1 MPDWDDIAGN
11 LQIDAAGR
19 LASEPFFSDVVILEE
34 DKGIISSDVE
44 TALGVFNE
52 QSGKKIGAVVVARHI
67 VIAGTRSEA
76 LGPDVNARLVFD
88 VITLPVVNMTD
99 LGTQKRAD
107 VIAMRILNALHRYFS
122 GHTGCTLFS
131 GANPVQPINDLPEGN
146 VGYRV
151 TLETDFRLNYADKV
165 ATPTLS
171 LNDDGDIVMTC
182 ATAGAVIYY
191 TLDESYPGP
200 ANAEA
205 ETYATPLDVTGRMV
219 IRMGATK
226 ADVLPSDTAFVVVNL
241 QVITTEDG
249 KTLLTEDDKRLASET
264 PVTED

>member
-1 MPDWDDIAGN
+1 MPDWDHIAGN
-11 LQIDAAGR
+11 LQIDAASR

-34 DKGIISSDVE
+34 DKGIVESDVE

-52 QSGKKIGAVVVARHI
+52 GTGKKIGAVIVARHP
-67 VIAGTRSEA
+67 VIAATRSEA

-88 VITLPVVNMTD
+88 VISLPVINMTN

-122 GHTGCTLFS
+122 GHTGTLLMA
-131 GANPVQPINDLPEGN
+131 GANPVAPINDLPEGN

-165 ATPTLS
+165 ATPTLA
-171 LNDDGDIVMTC
+171 LNEAGDVVMTC
-182 ATAGAVIYY
+182 ATSGAVIHY

-205 ETYATPLDVTGRMV
+205 EIYTTPLDVTGRMV
-219 IRMGATK
+219 FRLGATL
-226 ADVLPSDTAFVVVNL
+226 ADVLPSDTAWVVVNL

-249 KTLLTEDDKRLASET
+249 KTLLTEDNKQLGTET
-264 PVTED
+264 PLVEP